1 MEEAGAAMSSDVPT
15 SSGRSPRRNEKNA
28 TVSVDSR
35 TLIGGKSGQK
45 PGERPV
51 GTTTRRRLFSFVPW
65 VLLAPTVLFALA
77 LTILPLAYAVLTSL
91 RSFRFG
97 QPLGFIGLQNYFGLF
112 RDPHFYSSLG
122 TTLTFTI
129 AATTFEF
136 VLGMML
142 ALLLKEEFPW
152 QGLIRSCLM
161 IPMIIAPVVVG
172 IVWRLL
178 YSSDVG
184 LLSYALQWLTGHPI
198 SVLSNPSLALPGIIL
213 VDIWEWTPFM
223 FLILLAGIQSLPQE
237 PFEAARVDGA
247 GPWATFRH
255 LTLPMLRPVIVVA
268 LLIRALDAFTVFD
281 QVFVLTQGG
290 PGMATEVS
298 TLMVYK
304 TAFRFSQIGY
314 AAAMAIAL
322 LVLVWALSAAVVRS
336 LQVQTHRQ

>member
-1 MEEAGAAMSSDVPT
+1 MKESHPTIMSGPPGTPGPAPGWSDGEVNT
-15 SSGRSPRRNEKNA
+15 SA
-28 TVSVDSR
+28 DSLA
-35 TLIGGKSGQK
+35 LIEGEGGQA
-45 PGERPV
+45 PPQRPEV
-51 GTTTRRRLFSFVPW
+51 APTRRRRVPLILLA
-65 VLLAPTVLFALA
+65 LLAPTALFALA
-77 LTILPLAYAVLTSL
+77 LTILPLGYAVVTSF

-97 QPLGFIGLQNYFGLF
+97 QPVAFIGLQNYFDLF
-112 RDPHFYSSLG
+112 RDSNFYRSLG

-129 AATTFEF
+129 VATTVEF
-136 VLGMML
+136 ILGMML
-142 ALLLKEEFPW
+142 ALLLKEEFRW
-152 QGLIRSCLM
+152 HGLIRSCLM
-161 IPMIIAPVVVG
+161 IPMVVAPVVVG

-184 LLSYALQWLTGHPI
+184 LLSYGVQLMMGHPI
-198 SVLSNPSLALPGIIL
+198 SVLSNPSLALPAIIL

-247 GPWATFRH
+247 GPWSTFRY

-268 LLIRALDAFTVFD
+268 VLIRALDAFTVFD

-304 TAFRFSQIGY
+304 TAFRFSQFGY
-314 AAAMAIAL
+314 AAAMAVTLLI
-322 LVLVWALSAAVVRS
+322 LVLFLSAAISRS
-336 LQVQTHRQ
+336 LQGQVRQV

>member
-51 GTTTRRRLFSFVPW
+51 GTTTRRRRFSFVPW
-65 VLLAPTVLFALA
+65 VLLAPTALFVLA

-161 IPMIIAPVVVG
+161 IPMIISACGRRHCVET
-172 IVWRLL
+172 
-178 YSSDVG
+178 
-184 LLSYALQWLTGHPI
+184 ALQFGCRTSELRTPM
-198 SVLSNPSLALPGIIL
+198 VDRPSDQRSFQPLFG
-213 VDIWEWTPFM
+213 
-223 FLILLAGIQSLPQE
+223 LAGNYS
-237 PFEAARVDGA
+237 G
-247 GPWATFRH
+247 
-255 LTLPMLRPVIVVA
+255 
-268 LLIRALDAFTVFD
+268 
-281 QVFVLTQGG
+281 
-290 PGMATEVS
+290 
-298 TLMVYK
+298 
-304 TAFRFSQIGY
+304 
-314 AAAMAIAL
+314 
-322 LVLVWALSAAVVRS
+322 
-336 LQVQTHRQ
+336 